1 MKQVSVVILNWN
13 GRPLLEEFLPS
24 VVRHTPGEEA
34 EIVVC
39 DNGSTD
45 DSIAWIEKQYP
56 QVRVIP
62 LTENFGYAGGYN
74 RALAQIDTPYAVLLN
89 PDVEVTP
96 GWLSPLVTFCEQH
109 PEAGACQPKIKSY
122 RHRSFFE
129 YAGAAGGFI
138 DKYGYPYCRGR
149 IFSTVE
155 PDNGQYDTPAEIF
168 WASGACLFIRTE
180 LFRETGGFD
189 DRFFAHMEEIDLCWR
204 ILLSGK
210 KIFVVPQS
218 EVFHLGAATLTTETP
233 RKTFLNFRNNLL
245 MLYKNLPIKE
255 GRPLLFKRRVLDTAA
270 FFKFLLTG
278 KTGNALAIIRAHNS
292 FRKEKKQYRQQP
304 ETNLLKTFPEA
315 SRNITVDYFIRKQRF
330 FRSL

>member
-13 GRPLLEEFLPS
+13 GRQLLEEFLPS
-24 VVRHTPGEEA
+24 VVRHTPEEEA
-34 EIVVC
+34 DIVVC

-45 DSIAWIEKQYP
+45 DSIAWIQKQYP
-56 QVRVIP
+56 PIRVIP

-89 PDVEVTP
+89 SDVEVTP
-96 GWLSPLVTFCEQH
+96 GWLSPLVSFCKQH

-122 RHRSFFE
+122 RNRSFFE

-155 PDNGQYDTPAEIF
+155 PDNGQYDTPTEIF

-180 LFRETGGFD
+180 LFRKAGGFD

-204 ILLSGK
+204 IWLSGN

-245 MLYKNLPIKE
+245 MLHKNLPIKE

-278 KTGNALAIIRAHNS
+278 KTGNALAVIRAHNS
-292 FRKEKKQYRQQP
+292 FRQEKKHYRQQP

-315 SRNITVDYFIRKQRF
+315 SRNITVNYFIRKQRF
-330 FRSL
+330 FNSY